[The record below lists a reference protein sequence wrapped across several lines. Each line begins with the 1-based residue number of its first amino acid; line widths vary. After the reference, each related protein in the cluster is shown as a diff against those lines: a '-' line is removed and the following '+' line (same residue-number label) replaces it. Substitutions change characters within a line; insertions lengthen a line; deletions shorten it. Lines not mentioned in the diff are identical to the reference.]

1 MITFDFDDDELQRLW
16 KKFKSLPDKVKGK
29 ILVHGAKR
37 GATEVVGHLKKP
49 GGPLNAPS
57 GYSKNSLHTRTN
69 RLKGTVFSKVKPQ
82 GGELV
87 VSFGSSVKYA
97 KVHETGA
104 IIKPKNKPF
113 LAFPITKRVAIKS
126 RKLGGKQRTKKVT
139 SWVYTK
145 KPVKIPARRPFGRTI
160 EDPKVQ
166 QDFVNIMAKTVV
178 ADIEKELGK

>member
-1 MITFDFDDDELQRLW
+1 MITLDFDDDEFQKLF
-16 KKFKSLPDKVKGK
+16 KKFESLPNKVKGK
-29 ILVHGAKR
+29 ILIHGAER
-37 GATEVVGHLKKP
+37 GAKVVEGYLKRP

-69 RLKGTVFSKVKPQ
+69 RLKGTVFSDVKPQ
-82 GGELV
+82 GGKLIV
-87 VSFGSSVKYA
+87 NFGSSMKYA

-104 IIKPKNKPF
+104 VIRPKRKPF
-113 LAFPITKRVAIKS
+113 LAFPIAKRVAIKS

-139 SWVYTK
+139 RWVYTK
-145 KPVKIPARRPFGRTI
+145 KPVKIPARRPFGRTV

-166 QDFVNIMAKTVV
+166 QDFVNVMAETVV